1 VTDAEWLQ
9 TGSVGESTI
18 LEAKEHRNY
27 CALPRNE
34 PSRFPH
40 FSYGANEG
48 GEFEEKGIRCARDE
62 LVETLQEQFG
72 RFWIAIQGLNNLT
85 VAVEGPTVEVKT

>member
-1 VTDAEWLQ
+1 
-9 TGSVGESTI
+9 VGESNV

-40 FSYGANEG
+40 FSCGANDG
-48 GEFEEKGIRCARDE
+48 GEFEEKEIRCARDE
-62 LVETLQEQFG
+62 LAKALQEQFG
-72 RFWIAIQGLNNLT
+72 RFWIAIQGLKNRIGGL
-85 VAVEGPTVEVKT
+85 EGSTLGGQT

>member
-1 VTDAEWLQ
+1 MTDAEWLQ

-27 CALPRNE
+27 CALPRTE

-40 FSYGANEG
+40 FSYGANDG
-48 GEFEEKGIRCARDE
+48 SEFEEKEIRCARDG
-62 LVETLQEQFG
+62 LAETLQEQFG
-72 RFWIAIQGLNNLT
+72 RFWIAIQGPNNLT
-85 VAVEGPTVEVKT
+85 VAVEGPTVEGQT